1 MRIGLPSWYAIVL
14 LMSVAASANETLPEL
29 LIPVDEEIQAKF
41 AARSNFDLREVTY
54 FAKRYRIV
62 QINFDLLDKQ
72 NTEFTITPFAN
83 AQVIVEAAEVSS
95 PASFGALREWLGT
108 LKIPRIKPQVV
119 HGEIAPTQLEE
130 LVKKIILWVGNEPID
145 ALPALIRELESESSK
160 PPLISNAPGSSNA
173 AGDRAVMKINTPTL
187 SGKWLVPSLR
197 NSMRVMP
204 VPEDPRYHV
213 VYEEDPERMPGGKD
227 FEARR
232 RAYGQ
237 FRDAVDI
244 ERKQFESTRP
254 PQ

>member
-1 MRIGLPSWYAIVL
+1 MRIGSPSWCAIAL
-14 LMSVAASANETLPEL
+14 FMSVAASANETLPEL

-41 AARSNFDLREVTY
+41 ATRSNFDLREVTY

-62 QINFDLLDKQ
+62 QVNFDLLDKQ
-72 NTEFTITPFAN
+72 KAEFTITPFAN
-83 AQVIVEAAEVSS
+83 AQVTVEVTDVSS
-95 PASFGALREWLGT
+95 PASFGASREWQGT
-108 LKIPRIKPQVV
+108 LKSPRIKPQVV
-119 HGEIAPTQLEE
+119 HGEIDQTQLEE
-130 LVKKIILWVGNEPID
+130 LANKIIFWVSNEPID
-145 ALPALIRELESESSK
+145 VPPALIRELESESSK
-160 PPLISNAPGSSNA
+160 PPLISNAPGGSNA
-173 AGDRAVMKINTPTL
+173 AGDTAVMKIKTPTL

-213 VYEEDPERMPGGKD
+213 VYEEDPERAPRGKD

-237 FRDAVDI
+237 FREALEI

-254 PQ
+254 